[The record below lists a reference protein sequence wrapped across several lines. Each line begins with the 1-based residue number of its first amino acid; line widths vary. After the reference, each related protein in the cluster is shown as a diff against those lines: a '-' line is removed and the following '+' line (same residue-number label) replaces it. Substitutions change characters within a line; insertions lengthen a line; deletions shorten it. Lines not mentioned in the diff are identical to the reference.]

1 MIPLLLNGS
10 LIKSPGKD
18 VADIKSLFSKEVLSS
33 DLMSGNQNAILF
45 SGTEKMR
52 NVQFFVNRILEF
64 FVEMESGEHISDE
77 FVFMGEK

>member
-18 VADIKSLFSKEVLSS
+18 VADIKSLFSKGVLSS

-45 SGTEKMR
+45 SGTEKIR